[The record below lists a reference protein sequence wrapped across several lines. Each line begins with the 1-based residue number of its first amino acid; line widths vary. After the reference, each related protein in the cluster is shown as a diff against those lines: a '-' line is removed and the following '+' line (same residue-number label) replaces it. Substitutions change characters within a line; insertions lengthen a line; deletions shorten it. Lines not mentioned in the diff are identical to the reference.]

1 MTELLKQQKLFNLL
15 IDDPVLF
22 QEFLDNS
29 KESIIILNN
38 NSTISDWNHA
48 IENITGIKK
57 QQALNNPIIDIL
69 SELIPKLKNSDE
81 LKIRVKRKIDIYT
94 TNQSKSANKMVRFT
108 IKDSSGKTKS
118 LKALILK
125 FKTKQKTGT
134 GIIIKDLSLEKEKEK
149 KELRN
154 EEYLSTIFN
163 NDAIGIAFTKPTGEI
178 IKVNPKFLELTG
190 YTNEEILKLSIKKIT
205 HPDDFIKENELF
217 NKTVREKG
225 KKYTIEKR
233 YIRKDGSTICAKL
246 HTNFKWNSD
255 NELELIFGFIE
266 DITSKKKTEKALLE
280 SEKKYRYLTEKAT
293 DIIYTIS
300 LDSKVTFYNKAIE
313 RIFES
318 TTEEI
323 EQNNYTHL
331 MLPQDKESA
340 LKLHSDIYN
349 GKKPPIFEH
358 GFKTP
363 KGRLVYLECSV
374 TPLFNESNEVTGAL
388 GIARDITDKR
398 KAQEELKEGKE
409 VLEDLVKTKD
419 KFLSVIAHDL
429 RDPFNILIGYSDLIL
444 SDFENISKEDLK
456 KYIQAINNS
465 SNNSFSLLKNLI
477 DWSKTESNRIV
488 FSPEKINIGKTIS
501 RTIQSLKYSAEAKS
515 VKIRFKYID
524 NIFIYTD
531 DNMLKTVLRNLIANS
546 IKFSYKHSDIVIEL
560 IEEKNQFIVKII
572 DTGSGISD
580 ENKARLFLQNHNFS
594 ERGTTNE
601 KGSGLGLLICKEF
614 INKWNGRLWI
624 ESNLGEGS
632 TFSFSIP
639 K

>member
-125 FKTKQKTGT
+125 FKTKQKAGT

-178 IKVNPKFLELTG
+178 IKVNPKFLELIG

-217 NKTVREKG
+217 NKTVKEKG

-266 DITSKKKTEKALLE
+266 DITSRKETEKALLE

-374 TPLFNESNEVTGAL
+374 TPLFNELNEVTGAL

-560 IEEKNQFIVKII
+560 IEEKNQFIIKII